1 MFRRNGD
8 QCKAPAEKG
17 SAICHGHAAQHAMT
31 LRRERERAAVL
42 AKAVAEMRRQGK
54 AECET
59 PELFTDFKGI
69 QVTMAV
75 MAQALIDGR
84 IDCKTAG
91 RLVVH
96 LQTMSKLLWM
106 VHRKS
111 KSTTEARRHREE
123 QGLPQMCADE
133 RRLDLSPP
141 INTDWKKLSVEKNW
155 AVTFSARRP
164 TMLVPAGGGAKIL
177 QFEVTAFGDGSRAHG
192 PPESKAA

>member
-1 MFRRNGD
+1 
-8 QCKAPAEKG
+8 
-17 SAICHGHAAQHAMT
+17 MT

-111 KSTTEARRHREE
+111 KSTTEARRHGKK
-123 QGLPQMCADE
+123 QGLPQICADE
-133 RRLDLSPP
+133 RRLNRGQELPVLPAPQTAAISTIGRGIYGEDRRVVF
-141 INTDWKKLSVEKNW
+141 DAKLFPEK
-155 AVTFSARRP
+155 RRS
-164 TMLVPAGGGAKIL
+164 L
-177 QFEVTAFGDGSRAHG
+177 QHGKWEQTRA
-192 PPESKAA
+192 S